1 MANKPKNSNNKKENS
16 ELRKSISNNVE
27 RGLSGAEGKLALKSA
42 SFASRKG
49 VEEGDLFR
57 FDDFPESKAEVDKMF
72 SDFLSDVDGFIK
84 AQQKKVFSKA
94 NARLDKLETN
104 ISKFYNGRKHIPTQ
118 FASNEDAL
126 RAFQKR
132 IDPNGLNISKRLWRL
147 EPEYR
152 KKVEDAIT
160 AGLQKGQGPI
170 ALANRVTKYLR
181 EFEGDKPLPKAARS
195 KKNCHYAAYRL
206 AYTEINMAYRTAE
219 QERYKQME
227 DVVGM
232 RIKTSEKSHKEADL
246 CDVLAGDYPKT
257 FKWTGWHPLC
267 HCYSVP
273 IFRTKREHDGGE
285 EGADAVKRVPANYT
299 KWVENNA
306 TNIAA
311 ASQRRKLPYFLADNK
326 ETWQRMVKE
335 KRETEVLRR
344 VLRGENAEIST
355 RVVKKKGI
363 GEIRGSSSLSSRK
376 SEEQALMCL
385 NDKEYKSR
393 YEKAQLTEEQADN
406 LLLLQKSVGVKG
418 TYDLKPMTFMEADS
432 GRANDMKASDVCVN
446 SVFAFEAR
454 RRGLNVTAAT
464 NMDEVLSENFYAAL
478 RTTKGKTPQYSIIKC
493 EAKRGKD
500 LETSVADELD
510 VLTSKLGRRY
520 SVAFNYKKLQNGEQ
534 DGHAFFAE
542 RTPKG
547 LVLYDPSNNSFPSLA
562 LILEKMEKAD
572 GLEVLR
578 IDNLFF
584 NVEESTKLLRPSL

>member
-27 RGLSGAEGKLALKSA
+27 RGVSGAEGKLALKSA

-160 AGLQKGQGPI
+160 AGLQKGQGPV

-181 EFEGDKPLPKAARS
+181 EFEGDKPLPKAACS

-219 QERYKQME
+219 QERYKHME

-299 KWVENNA
+299 KWVEENA
-306 TNIAA
+306 AKIAA
-311 ASQRRKLPYFLADNK
+311 ASRRRKLPYFLADNK
-326 ETWQRMVKE
+326 GTWNKMVKSANIGHKGAGSFE
-335 KRETEVLRR
+335 SELGGKRGRKDPLRSVEFASFELSKAQKENRVDIANAIGIDGSNVQPMTFLRADGMSPNKLLWENEQGDFYSNCQSCVMAMELRARGLDVCAAPFENGQQQSLALNMSRSLLAKNRTKPTQFGDTYKFLDYLERDLPNQNGRYFIGWDNSKRNADGHVIFGIVRNGRASFYDPQTCNLRSLEQIREQCDYMKSHGGLLAEVLR
-344 VLRGENAEIST
+344 V
-355 RVVKKKGI
+355 
-363 GEIRGSSSLSSRK
+363 
-376 SEEQALMCL
+376 
-385 NDKEYKSR
+385 D
-393 YEKAQLTEEQADN
+393 D
-406 LLLLQKSVGVKG
+406 
-418 TYDLKPMTFMEADS
+418 
-432 GRANDMKASDVCVN
+432 
-446 SVFAFEAR
+446 
-454 RRGLNVTAAT
+454 
-464 NMDEVLSENFYAAL
+464 
-478 RTTKGKTPQYSIIKC
+478 
-493 EAKRGKD
+493 
-500 LETSVADELD
+500 
-510 VLTSKLGRRY
+510 
-520 SVAFNYKKLQNGEQ
+520 
-534 DGHAFFAE
+534 
-542 RTPKG
+542 
-547 LVLYDPSNNSFPSLA
+547 
-562 LILEKMEKAD
+562 
-572 GLEVLR
+572 
-578 IDNLFF
+578 
-584 NVEESTKLLRPSL
+584 KLLDPTMAASCVRAISKKY

>member
-160 AGLQKGQGPI
+160 AGLQKGQGPV

-246 CDVLAGDYPKT
+246 CDVLAGDYPKS

-267 HCYSVP
+267 HCYLVP

-285 EGADAVKRVPANYT
+285 EGTDAVKRVPANYT
-299 KWVENNA
+299 KWVEDNA
-306 TNIAA
+306 ANIAA

-326 ETWQRMVKE
+326 ETWQGVVKDKHE
-335 KRETEVLRR
+335 ADVLRR
-344 VLRGENAEIST
+344 VLRGDNASLS
-355 RVVKKKGI
+355 VGGGHKGN
-363 GEIRGSSSLSSRK
+363 SSLAGELGGKRGKKDELSK
-376 SEEQALMCL
+376 VEFAPFKLTQEQKGNIDEIA
-385 NDKEYKSR
+385 KEL
-393 YEKAQLTEEQADN
+393 EIE
-406 LLLLQKSVGVKG
+406 VGR
-418 TYDLKPMTFMEADS
+418 PMTFSEADGFS
-432 GRANDMKASDVCVN
+432 PNSDSWSANRKGFDNNCQSCVI
-446 SVFAFEAR
+446 AFELRA
-454 RRGLNVTAAT
+454 RGLNVKAKAY
-464 NMDEVLSENFYAAL
+464 NSEN
-478 RTTKGKTPQYSIIKC
+478 
-493 EAKRGKD
+493 
-500 LETSVADELD
+500 
-510 VLTSKLGRRY
+510 
-520 SVAFNYKKLQNGEQ
+520 KLQKALSYDMSKGYLQSGSMKPISMEFDSIDKFMKTLSSDKDGGVLAHDGRYIVGWDDKVNQKANGHVIV
-534 DGHAFFAE
+534 GIV
-542 RTPKG
+542 KNG
-547 LVLYDPSNNSFPSLA
+547 VMKLYDPQNGGLWTLDDIASVCSESQFVKPKLEILRVDDKGINAAIALA
-562 LILEKMEKAD
+562 CVRGA
-572 GLEVLR
+572 
-578 IDNLFF
+578 
-584 NVEESTKLLRPSL
+584 